1 MKCLSLHE
9 DWHHAGP
16 SIPSKKKETRQKK
29 FGWHN
34 SVLVPLL
41 SDLIRVKNSAVM
53 SVISF
58 QELNEIGGDKGP

>member
-1 MKCLSLHE
+1 M
-9 DWHHAGP
+9 
-16 SIPSKKKETRQKK
+16 
-29 FGWHN
+29 
-34 SVLVPLL
+34 PLL